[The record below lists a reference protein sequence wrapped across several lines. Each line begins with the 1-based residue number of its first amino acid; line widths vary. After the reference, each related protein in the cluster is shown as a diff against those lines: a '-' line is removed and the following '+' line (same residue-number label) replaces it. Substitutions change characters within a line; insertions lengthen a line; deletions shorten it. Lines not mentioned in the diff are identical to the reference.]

1 MSPVKE
7 EAKRLI
13 DELPENATWEQLVET
28 LELQRAVQEGVDDL
42 DAGRVLSHEEVRR
55 RLLGE

>member
-1 MSPVKE
+1 VSPVKE

>member
-55 RLLGE
+55 RLFGE